1 MINILDSICGSGK
14 TSYAIQMIKGHPE
27 KSFVYITPYLKE
39 VQRLKQSCPESKFR
53 EPTQLGEGKF
63 GHFHKLLTKGEN
75 IVSTHALFRMATQE
89 TKDLIESYNYTL
101 ILDEVMD
108 ILEELPLKKDDLPTI
123 IDKGYAHMDDNGFL
137 IWDDDSYDGR
147 YNDIKIMCNNRSLF
161 VVNNCVLM
169 WTFPV
174 EVFSSFKEVYVLS
187 YMFDCQI
194 QRYYYDL
201 HQIDYKYWKV
211 YHNGENFSI
220 KPHDFTPE
228 DTSEIKVNIYQGKL
242 NDIGINEYALSKSWY
257 DKNKGTK
264 VKILRNHMYNY
275 FGNIIKSKSKYNL
288 WTTFKDYQ
296 TKVSGKGY
304 SKGFLSSNARAT
316 NEYKDRTTV
325 AYTINKYVSPMVVHF
340 FGTHG
345 ITIDQDRYALSEM
358 IQFIFR
364 SALRDGQKIELYVP
378 SSRMRLLLELWLGE
392 RTS

>member
-1 MINILDSICGSGK
+1 MINVIDAICGAGK
-14 TSYAIQMIKGHPE
+14 TSYAIQLINSNPE
-27 KSFVYITPYLKE
+27 RSFVYITPYLKE
-39 VQRLKQSCPESKFR
+39 VSRIKQSCPMANFR

-63 GHFHKLLTKGEN
+63 GHFHRLLTKGEN

-123 IDKGYAHMDDNGFL
+123 IDKRYAHIDSNGFL
-137 IWDDDSYDGR
+137 VWDDPEYDGR
-147 YNDIKIMCNNRSLF
+147 YNDIKIMCMNRSLF

-174 EVFSSFKEVYVLS
+174 EVFNSFKEVYILT

-201 HQIDYKYWKV
+201 HDVDYKYWKV
-211 YHNGENFSI
+211 DNNGKHYNI
-220 KPHDFTPE
+220 TPHDFAPE
-228 DTSEIKVNIYQGKL
+228 DTSEIHVNIYRGKL
-242 NDIGINEYALSKSWY
+242 NDIGSDTTALSKSWY
-257 DKNKGTK
+257 ERNKSTK
-264 VKILRNHMYNY
+264 VKILKNHVYNY
-275 FGNIIKSKSKYNL
+275 FYNVTKSKSKFNL

-296 TKVSGKGY
+296 SKLSGKGY

-316 NEYKDRTTV
+316 NEYMDRTTV
-325 AYTINKYVSPMVVHF
+325 AYAINKYVSPMVVHF
-340 FGTHG
+340 FNTHG

-364 SALRDGQKIELYVP
+364 SALRSGQEINLYVP
-378 SSRMRLLLELWLGE
+378 SLRMRQLLEQWLLL
-392 RTS
+392 SK